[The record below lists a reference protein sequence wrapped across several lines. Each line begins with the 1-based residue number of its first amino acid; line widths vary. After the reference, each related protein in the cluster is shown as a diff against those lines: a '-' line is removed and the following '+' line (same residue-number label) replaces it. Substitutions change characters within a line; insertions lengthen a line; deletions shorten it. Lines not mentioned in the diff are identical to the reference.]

1 MRYTRLAANEAR
13 LETERRAEVG
23 GSMAGEHIIVV
34 GGGPAGLTA
43 AYELLQRGMRPT
55 VLERDALV
63 GGLART
69 ECYRGFHFDIGGHR
83 FYSKIE
89 PVRELWEHML
99 GEDFLV
105 VARLSRIYHE
115 GRFFRYPL
123 DSVDALRTL
132 GLAESTRVVSSYV
145 RARLR
150 PAPREDT
157 FETWVVNRFGRR
169 LYALFFKHYTEKVWG
184 ISCDELSADW
194 AAQRIKGL
202 SLSAALKN
210 ALFGTNG
217 STSLI
222 DEFRYPRLGPGMMW
236 RRFQQAIDAGGGRV
250 ELHAEVVRLH
260 RSAVGIGAVTVR
272 QHGECRTL
280 PADSVISSMPITHLV
295 ERLDEVPS
303 DVRAA
308 AAGLRYRAFVLVGLI
323 IDRRELFPDNWIYVH
338 SPDIRAGR
346 IQNFKNWSA
355 EMVPDPDRTSVG
367 LEYFCSE
374 GDDLWIRSDAEL
386 VELAAR
392 ELVELGLAHAADI
405 SDGVVFRHAMAY
417 PVYDREYAARVRTI
431 RRFLETIGNLQTIG
445 RNGMYRYNNQDHSML
460 TGMLA
465 VRNLC
470 GERHDLWEVNTDRS
484 YAEEWM
490 VPAGHAPPR
499 LS

>member
-1 MRYTRLAANEAR
+1 
-13 LETERRAEVG
+13 
-23 GSMAGEHIIVV
+23 
-34 GGGPAGLTA
+34 
-43 AYELLQRGMRPT
+43 
-55 VLERDALV
+55 
-63 GGLART
+63 
-69 ECYRGFHFDIGGHR
+69 
-83 FYSKIE
+83 
-89 PVRELWEHML
+89 
-99 GEDFLV
+99 
-105 VARLSRIYHE
+105 
-115 GRFFRYPL
+115 
-123 DSVDALRTL
+123 
-132 GLAESTRVVSSYV
+132 
-145 RARLR
+145 
-150 PAPREDT
+150 
-157 FETWVVNRFGRR
+157 
-169 LYALFFKHYTEKVWG
+169 
-184 ISCDELSADW
+184 
-194 AAQRIKGL
+194 
-202 SLSAALKN
+202 
-210 ALFGTNG
+210 
-217 STSLI
+217 
-222 DEFRYPRLGPGMMW
+222 
-236 RRFQQAIDAGGGRV
+236 
-250 ELHAEVVRLH
+250 
-260 RSAVGIGAVTVR
+260 VTVR

-323 IDRRELFPDNWIYVH
+323 VDRRELFPDNWIYVH

-374 GDDLWIRSDAEL
+374 GDDLWLRSDAEL

-392 ELVELGLAHAADI
+392 ELVELGLARAADI

-431 RRFLETIGNLQTIG
+431 RRFLDTIGNLQTIG